1 MPEYAGHKMSKKD
14 LKNFHK
20 DMKDMAKKEKPM
32 SEKELNDMAKEYNK
46 EAMEVYT
53 SYLDELKTSTLT
65 SYKKKAKAD
74 KERLTDRAHELVQR
88 DSQRLGGRYAMPDA
102 DNAADKY
109 ERAERREKGIEMAK
123 KKINQK
129 KVDSA
134 PRLTKEEDD
143 NPYPKH
149 DRTEHGFG
157 SKELNKKIYTGL
169 KRFRRDNPRV
179 KAKLISDL
187 KKEVKL
193 NKEEK
198 MDEAKANPK
207 DYYEVSGTKLTKQ
220 MMDKLVKARKKEMNK
235 QKVLKGTPVHYE
247 DYIDEK
253 HADLGKSGKHPVKM
267 KDTSDY
273 HWSSPSARNQ
283 KQPKGAQ
290 SHDTDRQH
298 FEFKGK
304 TIDVNDRYAE
314 KKNKPG
320 RYGQPKDHKKH
331 INQRVS
337 HAGVQTKHRKRVA
350 DLIHKHMNAEEYG
363 AGFMGTD
370 ALRKKYEAET
380 PGQNTNP
387 YKLAIDGVPT
397 KDGIKKPMVETKG
410 APKGYH
416 FTRSGKLKKG
426 DANQDG
432 PGGKMLRSDPLDK
445 QRSKIPPLPEEVNKK
460 DEKGLKKLSAML
472 KGSAGAHI
480 DQKKKLDKLIAN
492 EEAFKEKNC
501 GCGEKPCKTYGSKE
515 DQMKSHMEGHMMDQI
530 KDRLKSKLHPSREE
544 RNKAARSADTR
555 RHNRNVVQSAIK
567 NELGRMMK
575 NKQANEEV
583 ILERIKIS
591 AVTPKGRKTYRYAPS
606 PVEAQKKVAQ
616 LRKSG
621 HASIS
626 TVEEEYVSE
635 GKMKE
640 LYMKQ
645 EAERK
650 RKEQMKKSAPKKK
663 PNKVMKDIGYSGGM
677 ANEENLNELDTDTI
691 KSAYDKRKKQA
702 RDHEYAAD
710 SHASSAEHAKTKEA
724 EKTQR
729 AFQRQRQKK
738 HMKASKGVALANRA
752 LKRKGYSGALD
763 YRLQKGGEDD
773 RYDDERSGRLKENYR
788 RQTGYR
794 KPANWKTN
802 ANHLVG
808 QKGNNL
814 TKGRNMVYLLKY
826 LISRSGL
833 AK

>member
-32 SEKELNDMAKEYNK
+32 SEKEMNDMAKEYNK

-65 SYKKKAKAD
+65 SYKKKAESD
-74 KERLTDRAHELVQR
+74 KERLRDRAHELVQR
-88 DSQRLGGRYAMPDA
+88 DSQQLGGRYAMPDA

-109 ERAERREKGIEMAK
+109 ERADRREKGIAMAK
-123 KKINQK
+123 KKIDKK

-134 PRLTKEEDD
+134 PRLTK
-143 NPYPKH
+143 
-149 DRTEHGFG
+149 
-157 SKELNKKIYTGL
+157 
-169 KRFRRDNPRV
+169 
-179 KAKLISDL
+179 
-187 KKEVKL
+187 
-193 NKEEK
+193 
-198 MDEAKANPK
+198 EAKANPK
-207 DYYEVSGTKLTKQ
+207 DYYEVSGTKLTKEL
-220 MMDKLVKARKKEMNK
+220 MDKLVKARKKEMNDK
-235 QKVLKGTPVHYE
+235 KVLKGTPVHY
-247 DYIDEK
+247 
-253 HADLGKSGKHPVKM
+253 
-267 KDTSDY
+267 
-273 HWSSPSARNQ
+273 
-283 KQPKGAQ
+283 
-290 SHDTDRQH
+290 
-298 FEFKGK
+298 
-304 TIDVNDRYAE
+304 
-314 KKNKPG
+314 
-320 RYGQPKDHKKH
+320 
-331 INQRVS
+331 
-337 HAGVQTKHRKRVA
+337 
-350 DLIHKHMNAEEYG
+350 EEYG

-370 ALRKKYEAET
+370 ALRKKYENET

-387 YKLAIDGVPT
+387 YKLAVDGVPT

-416 FTRSGKLKKG
+416 FTRSGKLRKG

-460 DEKGLKKLSAML
+460 DEKGLKKLSDML
-472 KGSAGAHI
+472 KGSAGAHL

-492 EEAFKEKNC
+492 EEKFKVKNC
-501 GCGEKPCKTYGSKE
+501 GCDKDPCETYGSKE
-515 DQMKSHMEGHMMDQI
+515 EQMKAHMEGYIGDQL
-530 KDRLKSKLHPSREE
+530 KDRIKSKLHPDRME
-544 RNKAARSADTR
+544 RNKAARRADTR
-555 RHNRNVVQSAIK
+555 KHNRKVVQSAIK
-567 NELGRMMK
+567 SEIGRMMQ
-575 NKQANEEV
+575 NKEKKMDEGL
-583 ILERIKIS
+583 IIERIKIS
-591 AVTPKGRKTYRYAPS
+591 AVTPKGRKTYRYAGT
-606 PVEAQKKVAQ
+606 PVDAQKKVAQ

-635 GKMKE
+635 GKMKD
-640 LYMKQ
+640 LYMKKQ
-645 EAERK
+645 AEAEK
-650 RKEQMKKSAPKKK
+650 KKQMQKSKPKKK
-663 PNKVMKDIGYSGGM
+663 EPNKIMKDIGYSGRM

-702 RDHEYAAD
+702 FDHEYAAGD
-710 SHASSAEHAKTKEA
+710 HASSAEHAKTKEA
-724 EKTQR
+724 EKTHR
-729 AFQRQRQKK
+729 AFQKQRQAM
-738 HMKASKGVALANRA
+738 HMKASKGKAIANRA

-773 RYDDERSGRLKENYR
+773 RYEDERKGRLKENYR

>member
-32 SEKELNDMAKEYNK
+32 SEKEMNDMAKEYNK
-46 EAMEVYT
+46 EAMEVYS
-53 SYLDELKTSTLT
+53 SYLDELKTSTLS
-65 SYKKKAKAD
+65 SYKKKAESD
-74 KERLTDRAHELVQR
+74 KERLRDRAHELVQR
-88 DSQRLGGRYAMPDA
+88 DSQQLGGRYAMPDA

-109 ERAERREKGIEMAK
+109 ERADRREKGIAMAK
-123 KKINQK
+123 KKIDKK

-149 DRTEHGFG
+149 DRTDQGFG
-157 SKELNKKIYTGL
+157 SKKLNKKIYTGL
-169 KRFRRDNPRV
+169 KRFRRDNPRIQR
-179 KAKLISDL
+179 KLIDDL

-207 DYYEVSGTKLTKQ
+207 DYYEVSGTKLTKEL
-220 MMDKLVKARKKEMNK
+220 MDKLVKARKKEMNDK
-235 QKVLKGTPVHYE
+235 KVLKGTPVHY
-247 DYIDEK
+247 
-253 HADLGKSGKHPVKM
+253 
-267 KDTSDY
+267 
-273 HWSSPSARNQ
+273 
-283 KQPKGAQ
+283 
-290 SHDTDRQH
+290 
-298 FEFKGK
+298 
-304 TIDVNDRYAE
+304 
-314 KKNKPG
+314 
-320 RYGQPKDHKKH
+320 
-331 INQRVS
+331 
-337 HAGVQTKHRKRVA
+337 
-350 DLIHKHMNAEEYG
+350 EEYG

-370 ALRKKYEAET
+370 ALRKKYENET

-387 YKLAIDGVPT
+387 YKLAVDGVPT

-416 FTRSGKLKKG
+416 FTRSGKLRKG

-460 DEKGLKKLSAML
+460 DEKGLKKLSDML
-472 KGSAGAHI
+472 KGSAGAHL

-492 EEAFKEKNC
+492 EEKFKVKNC
-501 GCGEKPCKTYGSKE
+501 GCDKDPCETYGSKE
-515 DQMKSHMEGHMMDQI
+515 EQMKAHMEGYIGDQL
-530 KDRLKSKLHPSREE
+530 KDRIKSKLHPDRME
-544 RNKAARSADTR
+544 RNKAARRADTR
-555 RHNRNVVQSAIK
+555 KHNRKVVQSAIK
-567 NELGRMMK
+567 SEIGRMMQ
-575 NKQANEEV
+575 NKEKKMDEGL
-583 ILERIKIS
+583 IIERIKIS
-591 AVTPKGRKTYRYAPS
+591 AVTPKGRKTYRYAGT
-606 PVEAQKKVAQ
+606 PVDAQKKVAQ

-635 GKMKE
+635 GKMKD

-645 EAERK
+645 QAEAERK
-650 RKEQMKKSAPKKK
+650 KLMQRSKPKKKK

-702 RDHEYAAD
+702 FDHEYAAGD
-710 SHASSAEHAKTKEA
+710 HASSAEHAKTKEA
-724 EKTQR
+724 EKTHR
-729 AFQRQRQKK
+729 AFQKQRQAK
-738 HMKASKGVALANRA
+738 HMKASKGKAIANRA

-773 RYDDERSGRLKENYR
+773 RYEDERKGRLKENYR

>member
-32 SEKELNDMAKEYNK
+32 SEKEMNDMAKEYNK
-46 EAMEVYT
+46 EAMEVYS
-53 SYLDELKTSTLT
+53 SYLDELKTSTLS
-65 SYKKKAKAD
+65 SYKKKAESD
-74 KERLTDRAHELVQR
+74 KERLRDRAHELVQR
-88 DSQRLGGRYAMPDA
+88 DSQQLGGRYDMPDA

-109 ERAERREKGIEMAK
+109 ERADRREKGIAMAK
-123 KKINQK
+123 KKIDKK

-134 PRLTKEEDD
+134 PRLTK
-143 NPYPKH
+143 
-149 DRTEHGFG
+149 
-157 SKELNKKIYTGL
+157 
-169 KRFRRDNPRV
+169 
-179 KAKLISDL
+179 
-187 KKEVKL
+187 
-193 NKEEK
+193 
-198 MDEAKANPK
+198 EAKANPK
-207 DYYEVSGTKLTKQ
+207 DYYEVSGTKLTKEL
-220 MMDKLVKARKKEMNK
+220 MDKLVKARKKEMNDK
-235 QKVLKGTPVHYE
+235 KVLKGTPVHY
-247 DYIDEK
+247 
-253 HADLGKSGKHPVKM
+253 
-267 KDTSDY
+267 
-273 HWSSPSARNQ
+273 
-283 KQPKGAQ
+283 
-290 SHDTDRQH
+290 
-298 FEFKGK
+298 
-304 TIDVNDRYAE
+304 
-314 KKNKPG
+314 
-320 RYGQPKDHKKH
+320 
-331 INQRVS
+331 
-337 HAGVQTKHRKRVA
+337 
-350 DLIHKHMNAEEYG
+350 EEYG

-370 ALRKKYEAET
+370 ALRKKYENET

-387 YKLAIDGVPT
+387 YKLAVDGVPT

-416 FTRSGKLKKG
+416 FTRSGKLRKG

-460 DEKGLKKLSAML
+460 DEKGLKKLSDML
-472 KGSAGAHI
+472 KGSAGAHL

-492 EEAFKEKNC
+492 EEKFKVKNC
-501 GCGEKPCKTYGSKE
+501 GCDKEPCETYGSKE
-515 DQMKSHMEGHMMDQI
+515 EQMKAHMEGYMGDQI
-530 KDRLKSKLHPSREE
+530 KDRIKSKLHPDRME
-544 RNKAARSADTR
+544 RNKAARRADTR
-555 RHNRNVVQSAIK
+555 KHNRQVVQSAIK
-567 NELGRMMK
+567 SEIGRMMQ
-575 NKQANEEV
+575 NKEKKMDEGL
-583 ILERIKIS
+583 IIERIKIS
-591 AVTPKGRKTYRYAPS
+591 AVTPKGRKTYRYAGT
-606 PVEAQKKVAQ
+606 PVDAQKKVAQ

-635 GKMKE
+635 GKMKD
-640 LYMKQ
+640 LYMKKQ
-645 EAERK
+645 AEAEK
-650 RKEQMKKSAPKKK
+650 KKQMQKPKPKKE
-663 PNKVMKDIGYSGGM
+663 PNKIMKDIGYTGRM

-702 RDHEYAAD
+702 FDHEYAASD
-710 SHASSAEHAKTKEA
+710 HMSSAEHAKTKAA

-729 AFQRQRQKK
+729 SFAKQRRKM
-738 HMKASKGVALANRA
+738 HDKASKGVSLANRA
-752 LKRKGYSGALD
+752 LKRKGYMSGTD

-773 RYDDERSGRLKENYR
+773 RYEDERKGRLKENYR

>member
-14 LKNFHK
+14 LDNFHK
-20 DMKDMAKKEKPM
+20 DMKDMAKKQKPPT
-32 SEKELNDMAKEYNK
+32 EKEMNDMAKEYNK

-65 SYKKKAKAD
+65 SYKKKAESD
-74 KERLTDRAHELVQR
+74 KERLRDRAHELVQR
-88 DSQRLGGRYAMPDA
+88 DSQQLGGRYSMPDA

-109 ERAERREKGIEMAK
+109 ERADRREKGIAMAK
-123 KKINQK
+123 KKIDKK

-134 PRLTKEEDD
+134 PRLTK
-143 NPYPKH
+143 
-149 DRTEHGFG
+149 
-157 SKELNKKIYTGL
+157 
-169 KRFRRDNPRV
+169 
-179 KAKLISDL
+179 
-187 KKEVKL
+187 
-193 NKEEK
+193 
-198 MDEAKANPK
+198 EAKANPK

-220 MMDKLVKARKKEMNK
+220 LMDKLVKARKKEMNDK
-235 QKVLKGTPVHYE
+235 KVLKGTPVHY
-247 DYIDEK
+247 
-253 HADLGKSGKHPVKM
+253 
-267 KDTSDY
+267 
-273 HWSSPSARNQ
+273 
-283 KQPKGAQ
+283 
-290 SHDTDRQH
+290 
-298 FEFKGK
+298 
-304 TIDVNDRYAE
+304 
-314 KKNKPG
+314 
-320 RYGQPKDHKKH
+320 
-331 INQRVS
+331 
-337 HAGVQTKHRKRVA
+337 
-350 DLIHKHMNAEEYG
+350 EEYG

-370 ALRKKYEAET
+370 ALRKKYENET

-387 YKLAIDGVPT
+387 YKLAVDGVPT

-416 FTRSGKLKKG
+416 FTRSGKLRKG

-460 DEKGLKKLSAML
+460 DEKGLKKLSDML
-472 KGSAGAHI
+472 KGSAGAHL

-492 EEAFKEKNC
+492 EEKFKVKNC
-501 GCGEKPCKTYGSKE
+501 GCDKDPCETYGSKE
-515 DQMKSHMEGHMMDQI
+515 EQMKAHMEGYMGDQI
-530 KDRLKSKLHPSREE
+530 KDRIKSKLHPDRME
-544 RNKAARSADTR
+544 RNKAARRADTR
-555 RHNRNVVQSAIK
+555 KHNRQVVQSAIK
-567 NELGRMMK
+567 SEIGRMMQ
-575 NKQANEEV
+575 NKEKKMDEG
-583 ILERIKIS
+583 IIIERMKIS
-591 AVTPKGRKTYRYAPS
+591 AVTPKGRKTYRYAVT
-606 PVEAQKKVAQ
+606 PVDAQKKVAQ

-626 TVEEEYVSE
+626 TVEEQYVSE
-635 GKMKE
+635 GKMKD

-645 EAERK
+645 QAEAERK
-650 RKEQMKKSAPKKK
+650 KLMQKSKPKKK
-663 PNKVMKDIGYSGGM
+663 EPNKIMKDIGYSGRM

-702 RDHEYAAD
+702 FDHEYAAGD
-710 SHASSAEHAKTKEA
+710 HASSAEHAKTKEA
-724 EKTQR
+724 EKTHR
-729 AFQRQRQKK
+729 AFQKQRQAM
-738 HMKASKGVALANRA
+738 HMKASKGKAIANRA

-773 RYDDERSGRLKENYR
+773 RYEDERKGRLKENYR